1 MTAVQDVKSRADIV
15 EVVSDYVA
23 LQKAGR
29 NFKANCPFHAE
40 KTPSF
45 IVFPERQA
53 CRCFGAC
60 ATGGDVI
67 SFVMKADNQDFSQ
80 ALNQLAQRTGV
91 TLPTRQSSEKGD
103 ALHRVNDEAMD
114 FFRKVLH
121 SSEGV
126 RARDYLQKRGVN
138 QEAEDMFQLGLSPGG
153 WEALTRHLMG
163 RGYQEEDVLSAGL
176 AIRGEQGGVRDLF
189 HRRLI
194 FPIMDASGRVAGF
207 GGRSLDDSTPK
218 YLNTPRT
225 PVFDKSSI
233 LYGLPLAKESI
244 SGTGAVVIVEGYMDV
259 IAAHQ
264 HGFRN
269 VVASMGTALTE
280 HQVSGLRALA
290 STFVL
295 ALDPDNAGREATLR
309 SLESSWR
316 ALQIDFLRAGG
327 RSGVVFSQRHL
338 SVSLKIAGLP
348 TGKDPDALIREDT
361 QEWERLVS
369 EAQPL
374 LDYLFEV
381 LPLRFDLTGDDGR
394 LQLVNSL
401 SPFIRAEENP
411 FAQRRYIRRLADIVS
426 SSEADLETHIW
437 RAQGRTPPNRRRAGP
452 TAGASPS
459 YPGKASAPP
468 PATAQRDALEEYCLA
483 ILLRYPELREKGVT
497 IPPDH
502 FELSENRDVFT
513 KWSICSTIE
522 EIGGSLPIH
531 LTEHLE
537 ALLNMDNPPLNIKER
552 ERALQEVV
560 NRLKERFFKVQEQA
574 LMEQLEGADWRDI
587 ASLEPSSNQVQEINQ
602 QLRELFSG
610 SNSTTT

>member
-1 MTAVQDVKSRADIV
+1 MTVVQDVKSRADIV

-29 NFKANCPFHAE
+29 NFKANCPFHTE

-53 CRCFGAC
+53 WRCFGAC

-67 SFVMKADNQDFSQ
+67 SFVMRAQNQDFTE

-91 TLPTRQSSEKGD
+91 TLPSRQNREKGD
-103 ALHRVNDEAMD
+103 ALHRVSEEAMD
-114 FFRKVLH
+114 FFRKVLP
-121 SSEGV
+121 SSEGA

-138 QEAEDMFQLGLSPGG
+138 QETEDMFQLGLSPGG

-176 AIRGEQGGVRDLF
+176 AIRSERGGVRDLF
-189 HRRLI
+189 PRRLI
-194 FPIMDASGRVAGF
+194 FPILDASGRGAGF
-207 GGRSLDDSTPK
+207 GGRTLDDSPPK

-225 PVFDKSSI
+225 PAFDKSSI

-244 SGTGAVVIVEGYMDV
+244 GGTGAVVIVEGYMDV

-264 HGFRN
+264 YGFQN

-280 HQVSGLRALA
+280 QQVSGLRALA

-295 ALDPDNAGREATLR
+295 ALDPDNAGKEATLR

-338 SVSLKIAGLP
+338 SASLKIAALP
-348 TGKDPDALIREDT
+348 TGKDPDELIREDT
-361 QEWERLVS
+361 QEWDRLVK
-369 EAQPL
+369 EAQPML
-374 LDYLFEV
+374 GYLFEV
-381 LPLRFDLTGDDGR
+381 LPLRFDPTGDEGK
-394 LQLVNSL
+394 LQLVDSL
-401 SPFIRAEENP
+401 GPFIRAEENP
-411 FAQRRYIRRLADIVS
+411 FTQRRYIRRLADIVS

-437 RAQGRTPPNRRRAGP
+437 RAQRRTSPNRRRASP
-452 TAGASPS
+452 AARASV
-459 YPGKASAPP
+459 PP
-468 PATAQRDALEEYCLA
+468 PATAHRDPLEEHCISL
-483 ILLRYPELREKGVT
+483 LLRYPELREKGVE
-497 IPPDH
+497 IPPDY
-502 FELSENRDVFT
+502 FELSENRDIFT
-513 KWSICSTIE
+513 KGAIFSTIE
-522 EIGGSLPIH
+522 EISGSLPID

-537 ALLNMDNPPLNIKER
+537 ALLNTEIPPLDIKER
-552 ERALQEVV
+552 DRSLLDAA
-560 NRLKERFFKVQEQA
+560 NRLKERFLKVQEQA
-574 LMEQLEGADWRDI
+574 LMERLEGADWRDI
-587 ASLEPSSNQVQEINQ
+587 SSLEPSLNQAQELSQ